1 MAFDALE
8 QAVRRG
14 LLDPRP
20 CVTEALHIDVDAG
33 LEAARRVAEAAG
45 PRDLA
50 AVLRY
55 RELASACEQA
65 RTADDFVYRRL
76 RTGLVDRQAGAELAR
91 RLE

>member
-1 MAFDALE
+1 
-8 QAVRRG
+8 
-14 LLDPRP
+14 
-20 CVTEALHIDVDAG
+20 
-33 LEAARRVAEAAG
+33 
-45 PRDLA
+45 
-50 AVLRY
+50 VLRY